1 VYTSRPS
8 EFRMVEVERARDHAH
23 VEILVG
29 RGGETGKNAVITEDK
44 AKRHARAVLTDLL
57 NVLGR
62 EAGTKHVLVATH
74 KDGEAAFRTSPLA
87 KRFASLETCHW
98 NAITGENAW
107 GACDVGVVATL
118 PYLPLPADL
127 STFMAAHQREL
138 DDAQL
143 NGDQELKELKLVRAM
158 RMAQEVTQFIGR
170 LQRETAVAPVTI
182 FLRLPDHQQQIEPDQ
197 FLGLVTE
204 TLHGARTREWA
215 GATRKTPRPGRGQGE
230 RQALAGAVEGFLA
243 GERRA
248 MIPATEVCAA
258 VGTST
263 SSWGRFLQATE
274 RIAGF
279 AVIRPETPG
288 MGRGTVFQR
297 Q

>member
-1 VYTSRPS
+1 
-8 EFRMVEVERARDHAH
+8 
-23 VEILVG
+23 
-29 RGGETGKNAVITEDK
+29 
-44 AKRHARAVLTDLL
+44 VLTDLL

-62 EAGTKHVLVATH
+62 EAKTKHVLVAVH
-74 KDGEAAFRTSPLA
+74 EKGEEAFRTSPLA
-87 KRFASLETCHW
+87 RRFASLETCHW

-143 NGDQELKELKLVRAM
+143 NGDEELKELKLVRAM

-170 LQRETAVAPVTI
+170 LQRGTAVSPVTI

-197 FLGLVTE
+197 LLGLVTE
-204 TLHGARTREWA
+204 TLHGARTREWD
-215 GATRKTPRPGRGQGE
+215 GATRKTPRPGRGHRE
-230 RQALAGAVEGFLA
+230 RATLAGAVEGFLA

-248 MIPATEVCAA
+248 MIPATEVCEA
-258 VGTST
+258 VGAAT
-263 SSWGRFLQATE
+263 SSWGRFLQRTK
-274 RIAGF
+274 RVGKYRLVRPDQPGAGGQPSRF
-279 AVIRPETPG
+279 VRA
-288 MGRGTVFQR
+288 
-297 Q
+297 